1 MMENATLNYHEPL
14 LDEILTAQIRDI
26 FASETKKPAKSVLDF
41 IFGYAASYESLQSDM
56 FGMVDVMKN

>member
-41 IFGYAASYESLQSDM
+41 IFGYAASYESLQNDM